1 MSEALTSAAL
11 GVAAPELIPV
21 QMGVQVASKVGKKA
35 LQEWV
40 LIAMVIIGIIGLI
53 SIFMSGIS
61 GSIGGAEAPVM
72 ASNVFMNISFMFA
85 GLLLILGLGYFQ
97 EGLLF
102 GGISIIIISLLLSGS
117 GSGSSGSSLVF

>member
-117 GSGSSGSSLVF
+117 GSGSSGSSLVL